1 MKSFPIE
8 NMKEFMNDLLV
19 REKYDSFYLFD
30 ARLKTSLDYYVNGKI
45 HYEFYDGADEETP
58 TTGQVVWKDIKHTR
72 LDFMKGNKVPLR
84 FKIVLMFNRENIERL
99 IQMNILTMDS
109 LDVVALFMNIIYEEA
124 VLDVITGTSMKMF
137 TMDKSLEQLWDDTV
151 KKYYIT

>member
-45 HYEFYDGADEETP
+45 HYEFYDGADEEKP
-58 TTGQVVWKDIKHTR
+58 TTEYVVWKDIKHTIF
-72 LDFMKGNKVPLR
+72 DFMKGNKLPLR
-84 FKIVLMFNRENIERL
+84 FKIVLMFNRENVERL
-99 IQMNILTMDS
+99 IEMNNLPMDS
-109 LDVVALFMNIIYEEA
+109 REVGALFMNIIYEEGI
-124 VLDVITGTSMKMF
+124 LSVITGTSMKMF